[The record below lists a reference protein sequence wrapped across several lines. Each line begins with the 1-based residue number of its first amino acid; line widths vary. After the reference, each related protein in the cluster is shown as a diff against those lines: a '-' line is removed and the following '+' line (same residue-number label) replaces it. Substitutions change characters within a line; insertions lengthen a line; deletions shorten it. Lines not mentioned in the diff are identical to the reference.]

1 MVQKT
6 HTTKLVEIII
16 NKLLKLAANH
26 LLLSDRNFIILKF
39 THQTFC

>member
-26 LLLSDRNFIILKF
+26 LLLSDPSNILLNLF
-39 THQTFC
+39 